1 MVQSFD
7 KDGNL
12 LHDGAGVFILDRQGN
27 VLLFQ
32 RTKFPFLLTIPA
44 GHRDAGED
52 PLDCALRETE
62 EETGI
67 TLQAEDVKLIFDA
80 PIYGDSCVG
89 GADIHHWHAYQAVVD
104 PTHIKA
110 AIAADEGSDWQW
122 HPIASLTKEN
132 TTFPVLQILKEVSL
146 V

>member
-7 KDGNL
+7 AHGDL
-12 LHDGAGVFILDRQGN
+12 LHDGAGVFITDGQGN

-44 GHRDAGED
+44 GHRDTGED
-52 PLDCALRETE
+52 PLTCALRETL

-67 TLQAEDVKLIFDA
+67 SLKPSDVQLVFDA

-104 PTHIKA
+104 PTTVQAEID
-110 AIAADEGSDWQW
+110 ADEGSDWQW
-122 HPIASLTKEN
+122 HPIDSLNEEN
-132 TTFPVLQILKEVSL
+132 TTFPVVYMIEQANLL
-146 V
+146 